1 TGPIVG
7 QGGGSSLG
15 SIGGHDST
23 TAGNTT
29 AQPDVGAAGVVRA
42 QSSTSAAAQTNEAT
56 RRRTRT
62 TLTPYQLRV
71 LFRVWERTQYPSSDL
86 RFRLATS
93 LMMTPRNVQIW
104 FQNQR
109 QKTKERA
116 EMRRRTHSPSLN
128 PSAMSGVSVSTAPQG
143 QQRQALHIHPQPPA
157 HFVESHTR
165 DEHAAAA
172 AASLPVRHALL
183 QHHDSAAASAVGTV
197 PHSQNSSPV
206 PVSYSM
212 LTPPALYSQSFSQQ
226 RQQQQ
231 HLPAL
236 YSHHPHNMQSLPPH
250 QQTQPQTPLNP
261 AHPHMHHQRHASQPH
276 PVHYLQPQAA
286 LASASTKVSE
296 ATAKP
301 KGSVF
306 SPQDSSLHQSPRP
319 LATPKQN
326 EADAS
331 EVNATAKRMLQLP
344 PPLHTSHGQMHFG
357 EHNIP
362 SPATPTLMSEKH
374 ETQQPPSPLASR
386 LRHPSPPL
394 TTPMALM
401 SMSRQGLAIDQIP
414 SSETRQHP
422 ANGRARL
429 ADILNPITSY
439 GMQSSSCAPQD
450 ARMNQSGPLPS
461 LGSLLASV
469 QKDANS
475 PLAGNGTRNTLSQS
489 RSSSSIAKRTKKV
502 GITGKYGT
510 RYGSSLRKQIKK
522 MEITQHARYTCSFCG
537 KESIKRTAVGIWKC
551 KGCSKTIAGGAWTV
565 QTNAATTTSSTI
577 RRLREMRDQ

>member
-1 TGPIVG
+1 
-7 QGGGSSLG
+7 
-15 SIGGHDST
+15 
-23 TAGNTT
+23 
-29 AQPDVGAAGVVRA
+29 
-42 QSSTSAAAQTNEAT
+42 
-56 RRRTRT
+56 
-62 TLTPYQLRV
+62 
-71 LFRVWERTQYPSSDL
+71 
-86 RFRLATS
+86 
-93 LMMTPRNVQIW
+93 
-104 FQNQR
+104 
-109 QKTKERA
+109 
-116 EMRRRTHSPSLN
+116 
-128 PSAMSGVSVSTAPQG
+128 
-143 QQRQALHIHPQPPA
+143 
-157 HFVESHTR
+157 
-165 DEHAAAA
+165 
-172 AASLPVRHALL
+172 
-183 QHHDSAAASAVGTV
+183 
-197 PHSQNSSPV
+197 
-206 PVSYSM
+206 
-212 LTPPALYSQSFSQQ
+212 
-226 RQQQQ
+226 
-231 HLPAL
+231 
-236 YSHHPHNMQSLPPH
+236 MQSLPPH

-286 LASASTKVSE
+286 LASASTKASE
-296 ATAKP
+296 AIAKP

-306 SPQDSSLHQSPRP
+306 SPQDSFLHQSPRP

-439 GMQSSSCAPQD
+439 DMQSSPCAPQD

-489 RSSSSIAKRTKKV
+489 RSSSSIVSTSAPSNKPSPAANKP
-502 GITGKYGT
+502 
-510 RYGSSLRKQIKK
+510 SSGQEKWRP
-522 MEITQHARYTCSFCG
+522 
-537 KESIKRTAVGIWKC
+537 W
-551 KGCSKTIAGGAWTV
+551 
-565 QTNAATTTSSTI
+565 
-577 RRLREMRDQ
+577 